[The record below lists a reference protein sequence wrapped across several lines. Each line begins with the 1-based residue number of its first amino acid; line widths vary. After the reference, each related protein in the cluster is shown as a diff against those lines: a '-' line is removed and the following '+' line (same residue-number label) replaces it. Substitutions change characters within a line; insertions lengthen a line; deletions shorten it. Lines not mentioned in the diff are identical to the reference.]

1 MKISE
6 KTTESTIPQKKSQA
20 KCRDKEKSQISWLK
34 KVQQTKK
41 GDSDHGPEY
50 DILQCN
56 GPNTMFP
63 QFPKNPQE
71 IKKNGSADTAYEKCQ
86 KRSSLWTDKISH

>member
-6 KTTESTIPQKKSQA
+6 KTAESTIPQKKTQA
-20 KCRDKEKSQISWLK
+20 KCRDKKKTQISWLK

-50 DILQCN
+50 DIFHCN
-56 GPNTMFP
+56 GQNTMFT
-63 QFPKNPQE
+63 QFPKNTQE
-71 IKKNGSADTAYEKCQ
+71 IKKNGSSDTAYEKCQ